1 MGQTATRHD
10 DRRHRIM
17 QVMAER
23 EQRIQR
29 VLKLFEH
36 EPLILNVR
44 EVMRRLDDPE
54 FSLGHVCTAVSELM
68 SRGHLHTTIEG
79 IRLVRR

>member
-1 MGQTATRHD
+1 MGQTAMRSD

-17 QVMAER
+17 QAVAER
-23 EQRIQR
+23 EQRRQR

-54 FSLGHVCTAVSELM
+54 FSLAHVCRAVSELM
-68 SRGHLHTTIEG
+68 SRGHLYATIEG